1 MSNTDQ
7 DENDDGGMVMLA
19 FWGTVALLFLG
30 TFARHIVGWL
40 AS

>member
-1 MSNTDQ
+1 MSPDH
-7 DENDDGGMVMLA
+7 DEDDDGCMGMLA
-19 FWGTVALLFLG
+19 FWGTAALLFLG